1 MGRFLH
7 VSQMQGAADRIG
19 SKIYVGPIMIAIR
32 VFACTSVAVLLLIA
46 CTGLGGGLR
55 QMPGQNPAAVELEQ
69 KIRLMLSYDENSDGM
84 VTRAE
89 LEAGLRRQFVAAD
102 VNRYGYLDAKEMQ
115 AENDLRYRAFGVS
128 YSPLIDWH
136 QNGKIDFDEFAATAR
151 SVFEELDKNHDGKL
165 DKDELRFPQPGRAGP
180 AAGQTGR
187 RGQSDT
193 R

>member
-1 MGRFLH
+1 
-7 VSQMQGAADRIG
+7 
-19 SKIYVGPIMIAIR
+19 MIAIR
-32 VFACTSVAVLLLIA
+32 IFACVSVAVLFLVA
-46 CTGLGGGLR
+46 CTGLRSRLGAI
-55 QMPGQNPAAVELEQ
+55 PGPNPAAAELEQ
-69 KIRLMLSYDENSDGM
+69 RIRLMVSYDENSDGV

-89 LEAGLRRQFVAAD
+89 LEAGLRRQFAAAD
-102 VNRYGYLDAKEMQ
+102 VNHYGYLDAKEMQ
-115 AENDLRYRAFGVS
+115 AENGRRYRAFGVS

-165 DKDELRFPQPGRAGP
+165 DKDELRFPQPGRIAP